1 MPYAKSDGRSSRRWK
16 AVCSKMKLEREW
28 VCWLCGQEI
37 DRYAIPNT
45 AGCWT
50 ADHVLS
56 LDEHP
61 EIDPCDERNLRP
73 AHKGCNSAKGARS
86 FNPKPKPPTGSRVW

>member
-1 MPYAKSDGRSSRRWK
+1 
-16 AVCSKMKLEREW
+16 MKLERPW
-28 VCWLCGQEI
+28 VCWLCNQP
-37 DRYAIPNT
+37 IPRD
-45 AGCWT
+45 AHYLSAEAWT

-73 AHKGCNSAKGARS
+73 AHKGCNSKKGARS
-86 FNPKPKPPTGSRVW
+86 YNPTPKPPTGSRVW